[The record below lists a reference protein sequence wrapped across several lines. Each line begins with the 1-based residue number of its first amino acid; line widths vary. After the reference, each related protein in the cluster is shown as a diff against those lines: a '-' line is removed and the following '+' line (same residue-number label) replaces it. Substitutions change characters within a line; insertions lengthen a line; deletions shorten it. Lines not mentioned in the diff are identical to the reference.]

1 MTVMAGLSAPEAVR
15 AVPWATLYFYISS
28 SSRIFERWVFTVSAP
43 SNLRGVFPVPQEN
56 EPYFRFYECTFI
68 NCRITECQLLHCTF
82 TDCEFQ
88 DCAIT
93 SLTTKYSTLKNAR
106 FINCSLVGVHWG
118 GLQSR
123 YCPAI
128 AHLSN
133 CRMKYNSFVEMNLTK
148 SDFSKMELIDSLFE
162 GCSLRQTTFFQSR
175 LDDTQFLNC
184 DLRQADFREAIGY
197 KVDITTCRMK
207 AAKFSFPEAIRL
219 LGVLEVEIT

>member
-1 MTVMAGLSAPEAVR
+1 MPTPKTTPPIPHRPNSTKISLTPTLRLES
-15 AVPWATLYFYISS
+15 ATLAAHS
-28 SSRIFERWVFTVSAP
+28 
-43 SNLRGVFPVPQEN
+43 
-56 EPYFRFYECTFI
+56 FYECTFI

-118 GLQSR
+118 DLQSR

-128 AHLSN
+128 ARLSN

-148 SDFSKMELIDSLFE
+148 ERFLQNGTD
-162 GCSLRQTTFFQSR
+162 R
-175 LDDTQFLNC
+175 LPL
-184 DLRQADFREAIGY
+184 
-197 KVDITTCRMK
+197 
-207 AAKFSFPEAIRL
+207 
-219 LGVLEVEIT
+219 